1 MFYWVLAGFEAVWG
15 GFLSWEGAVPS
26 CTEFSTGLI
35 WFWHGLIEFDWIW
48 SGLTGFFQ
56 VETEF
61 YRVLPSFTGFVFDTG
76 CDWRPR
82 ARDAVTASFTPHTHR
97 HTDTPTHRHT
107 ELRYSEKSRPFT
119 EFYRVLSCR
128 FRRQNWQPPSCTA
141 AFHERSSPGNGRH
154 FGSDGH
160 FNERSAVFSFEFDC
174 TNKSHRSEKK
184 VNWIKRHGAI
194 QARRKAGRKINSVNP
209 VETRITHTHTHRA
222 KLGKKK

>member
-97 HTDTPTHRHT
+97 HTDTPTHRVT
-107 ELRYSEKSRPFT
+107 VLGKVET
-119 EFYRVLSCR
+119 VYRVL
-128 FRRQNWQPPSCTA
+128 PS
-141 AFHERSSPGNGRH
+141 FVLSVSSPKLAATELH
-154 FGSDGH
+154 GSVSRAVVTWK
-160 FNERSAVFSFEFDC
+160 RSPF
-174 TNKSHRSEKK
+174 
-184 VNWIKRHGAI
+184 WIGW
-194 QARRKAGRKINSVNP
+194 P
-209 VETRITHTHTHRA
+209 
-222 KLGKKK
+222 L